1 MKVISGSNSRYKLLD
16 LVTHKEKVYHT
27 SDMKP
32 FLYDSTVTDPLDVAR
47 RDHMEF
53 FVESV
58 IDMKGDLKNSK
69 KSLEFLVK
77 WLNYDDKDN
86 TWIRYADL
94 RDNQHLHDYLN
105 SKDLRRL
112 IPKKF
117 L

>member
-1 MKVISGSNSRYKLLD
+1 MRVISGSNSRYKLLD

-32 FLYDSTVTDPLDVAR
+32 FFYDFTVTDPLDVAR

-58 IDMKGDLKNSK
+58 IDDPNRKT
-69 KSLEFLVK
+69 SLEFLVK
-77 WLNYDDKDN
+77 WLNYDDTHN
-86 TWIRYADL
+86 RWTRYTDL
-94 RDNQHLHDYLN
+94 RDNQHLHDYLT
-105 SKDLRRL
+105 SKNLRRL

-117 L
+117 I

>member
-1 MKVISGSNSRYKLLD
+1 MRVISCSNSHYKLLD

-32 FLYDSTVTDPLDVAR
+32 FLYDSTITEPLDVAR

-58 IDMKGDLKNSK
+58 IDMKGDPNRKT
-69 KSLEFLVK
+69 SLEFLVK
-77 WLNYDDKDN
+77 WLNYDDTHN
-86 TWIRYADL
+86 RWTHYADL
-94 RDNQHLHDYLN
+94 RDNQHLHDHLT
-105 SKDLRRL
+105 SKNLRRL

-117 L
+117 M

>member
-1 MKVISGSNSRYKLLD
+1 MSYILCIVDTI
-16 LVTHKEKVYHT
+16 T
-27 SDMKP
+27 
-32 FLYDSTVTDPLDVAR
+32 TDPLDVAR

-53 FVESV
+53 FVVTV
-58 IDMKGDLKNSK
+58 IDMKGDPNRKTSV
-69 KSLEFLVK
+69 EFLVK

-86 TWIRYADL
+86 TWVRYADL